1 MKHCSGFSLIEVIVA
16 LVLISLAGSALFSW
30 MNSALIS
37 TNRLININQELNKKS
52 IAIDFAQLI
61 NPYHQPQGKEILGNY
76 QLEWQAELLAQTP
89 LSRGL
94 SAVGSYSQATLGVYK
109 LSLKVQTRDS
119 YNIGD
124 SMNDSISVEI
134 YKAGYKINNNIE
146 SAF

>member
-1 MKHCSGFSLIEVIVA
+1 MKHSSGFSLIEVIVA

-61 NPYHQPQGKEILGNY
+61 NPYQQPQGKEILGNY

-109 LSLKVQTRDS
+109 LTLKVQTKDS
-119 YNIGD
+119 YD
-124 SMNDSISVEI
+124 MSDSITVEI
-134 YKAGYKINNNIE
+134 YKVGYKINNNIK